1 MDGDPTE
8 PLTGPSGLLPE
19 DTFPES
25 LASLVH
31 QGEASVGGEGVL
43 TTPRSPVASGGGIR
57 LVPSAP
63 VGSQGDAL
71 LQMCMIPSSL
81 QVLGG

>member
-8 PLTGPSGLLPE
+8 PLTSPGGLPE
-19 DTFPES
+19 DAFPET

-31 QGEASVGGEGVL
+31 QEEASVEGEGVL
-43 TTPRSPVASGGGIR
+43 TTPRSPVASGGGTR

-63 VGSQGDAL
+63 VGSQGDVL
-71 LQMCMIPSSL
+71 LQMCTY
-81 QVLGG
+81 